1 MLDLASIY
9 EHEVT
14 KEMTL
19 NPGADLATIVS
30 NCDSAVKT
38 IVLQEGAKWSPQS
51 QAKWDTKH
59 QECCEK
65 HHTEY
70 QELIE
75 NKGMSE
81 MRLQTL
87 VGDETDEGKKMR
99 LQRELEDAR
108 SQ

>member
-1 MLDLASIY
+1 MKLNYDFGKFFTEKADNFKALVARCYPTDFDEANVLDLASIY

-51 QAKWDTKH
+51 QVK
-59 QECCEK
+59 
-65 HHTEY
+65 
-70 QELIE
+70 
-75 NKGMSE
+75 
-81 MRLQTL
+81 
-87 VGDETDEGKKMR
+87 
-99 LQRELEDAR
+99 
-108 SQ
+108 